1 MPTKF
6 PDGEVYGWGHNHLG
20 QLGLGH
26 QQGPQKEPSLITSLS
41 GSPLVYLAAA
51 GHHSA
56 ALTLSGFLLTWGSN
70 KHGQLGYTPKKDP
83 ELRWVLADVFLL
95 YSCQESKRYVQLED
109 EDALVGCG
117 GPAG

>member
-1 MPTKF
+1 MKF
-6 PDGEVYGWGHNHLG
+6 PDGEVYGWGRNHLG

-26 QQGPQKEPSLITSLS
+26 QQGPQKEPSLVTSLS

-83 ELRWVLADVFLL
+83 ELRWVVADVCLL
-95 YSCQESKRYVQLED
+95 
-109 EDALVGCG
+109 
-117 GPAG
+117 